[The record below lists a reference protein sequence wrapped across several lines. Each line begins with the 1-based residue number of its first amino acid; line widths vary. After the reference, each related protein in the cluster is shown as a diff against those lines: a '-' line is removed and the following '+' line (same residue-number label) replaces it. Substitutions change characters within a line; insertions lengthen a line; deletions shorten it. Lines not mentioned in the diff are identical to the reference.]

1 MDPTFIATTDDSFQW
16 SSLSLITNSD
26 HGIDIIEKSITI
38 EEEENQTIIDDIDME
53 GEKVDEKT
61 NESAVDT
68 NEEIKITTN
77 TNQNSRIPIRQT
89 EEHGDVEQTVNKKEI
104 ETTTSSSTSNEKKP
118 SVNKRKYV
126 RTQPKKIHECD
137 QCGKVL
143 SKRSKLIYHM
153 RRHTKSK
160 EKMPHKCS
168 ECGFVLNHKS
178 LLIIHMRKHTGE
190 KPFNCV
196 KCEKVYS
203 SKSAVKKHEM
213 KHDLEDGTLSL
224 EEFNNKYEQLKR
236 TCEECGK
243 YFYNQSHLASHV
255 KSHQGIKDFQCD
267 NCERGFTS
275 RQSLKEHVD
284 TIHKG
289 LRSFPCKQCGK
300 SFGRRAG
307 LKMHL
312 LTHADKLPFNC
323 GFCLQGFKKKNLLKK
338 HIIKSHHLGGIGELK
353 TSE

>member
-26 HGIDIIEKSITI
+26 HGIDIIEKIVTI
-38 EEEENQTIIDDIDME
+38 EEEENQTIIDDIDIE

-68 NEEIKITTN
+68 NEGIKITTN

-89 EEHGDVEQTVNKKEI
+89 EEHGNVEQTVNKKEI
-104 ETTTSSSTSNEKKP
+104 ETSTSSSNSNEKKP
-118 SVNKRKYV
+118 SVSKHKYV
-126 RTQPKKIHECD
+126 RAQPKKIHECD
-137 QCGKVL
+137 QCGKAL
-143 SKRSKLIYHM
+143 DQRKRSKLIYHM

-160 EKMPHKCS
+160 EEMLHKCS

-196 KCEKVYS
+196 KCGKGYS

-243 YFYNQSHLASHV
+243 CFYKLSRTKGSKISNATNV
-255 KSHQGIKDFQCD
+255 KEDSQ
-267 NCERGFTS
+267 
-275 RQSLKEHVD
+275 
-284 TIHKG
+284 
-289 LRSFPCKQCGK
+289 
-300 SFGRRAG
+300 
-307 LKMHL
+307 
-312 LTHADKLPFNC
+312 ADKV
-323 GFCLQGFKKKNLLKK
+323 
-338 HIIKSHHLGGIGELK
+338 
-353 TSE
+353 